1 MFCLIQRWKIDRAL
15 DEGQQPDESTR
26 SHMEHCAE
34 CSRHHQTQRNLVSLL
49 EHPTQAHEIPAFLR
63 PRIINA
69 IRAAEV
75 EPVKPVFALPVWVP
89 IAACAVIAFS
99 LVPRTSQDPALPP
112 NREVAAKGVGANF
125 SAVPVELAKMDVSIA
140 LKQANQTISSPYDEE
155 IKKLQKD
162 LRSAGKA
169 LRGLPLMHL
178 ASSQ

>member
-1 MFCLIQRWKIDRAL
+1 
-15 DEGQQPDESTR
+15 
-26 SHMEHCAE
+26 
-34 CSRHHQTQRNLVSLL
+34 L
-49 EHPTQAHEIPAFLR
+49 EHPTQAYETPTFLR

-69 IRAAEV
+69 IRAAEA

-89 IAACAVIAFS
+89 VAACAVIAFS

-112 NREVAAKGVGANF
+112 NKEVVATAVPANF
-125 SAVPVELAKMDVSIA
+125 SAPPMELAKMDVGIA

-169 LRGLPLMHL
+169 LRGLPLMYL

>member
-49 EHPTQAHEIPAFLR
+49 EHPTQAHETPAFLR

-69 IRAAEV
+69 IRVAEP

-112 NREVAAKGVGANF
+112 DKEVAAKVVPADF
-125 SAVPVELAKMDVSIA
+125 SAPPMELAKMDVGIA

-155 IKKLQKD
+155 MKKLQKD